1 MSNLFYV
8 NRYPVSYSDLPLPST
23 PSTKMCA
30 HVPFLQGSIHESFKK
45 LFYII
50 STMLYSSQ
58 ALKPLEDLYVILQSM
73 HWSNYPNYCICHHH
87 GIKLI
92 LVYV

>member
-30 HVPFLQGSIHESFKK
+30 HAPVLQGSIHESFINR
-45 LFYII
+45 FYII
-50 STMLYSSQ
+50 YTMLYSSQ

-73 HWSNYPNYCICHHH
+73 HWSNYPDYCICHHH